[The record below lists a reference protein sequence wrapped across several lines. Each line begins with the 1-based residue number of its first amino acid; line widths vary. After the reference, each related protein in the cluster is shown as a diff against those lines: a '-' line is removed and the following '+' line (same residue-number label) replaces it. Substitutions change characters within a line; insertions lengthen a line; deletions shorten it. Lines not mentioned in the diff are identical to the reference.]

1 MTRSD
6 GDGDD
11 SNNQVGNDRCGGV
24 ILSKRFVTSRTRKR
38 PLGCTYVGAF
48 PILLVAES
56 TINAF
61 VSSYVLPN
69 LFLQHF

>member
-24 ILSKRFVTSRTRKR
+24 ILSKRFVTRRTRKTSR
-38 PLGCTYVGAF
+38 MYVEAF

-61 VSSYVLPN
+61 VSSYILPN

>member
-1 MTRSD
+1 MTKSD

-24 ILSKRFVTSRTRKR
+24 ILSKRFVPRRTRKTS
-38 PLGCTYVGAF
+38 GMYVEAF